1 MIMEIETAMT
11 PAVKRLLIATETR
24 ATLIEQSCPRIR
36 NSEERKKMLPLVTE
50 IQATI
55 DIIIAEIRMQTGNRF
70 DAYSDVE
77 IACLC
82 HVWAAIWTDEH
93 ELMVDS
99 QSFANI
105 VGKNQPEQLGC
116 FIAHLLDGTSPLAEH
131 VALKWHPL
139 EGGLGLYRIK
149 ILDPAKLTTLIL
161 EKRSESKES

>member
-1 MIMEIETAMT
+1 MEIEKVIT
-11 PAVKRLLIATETR
+11 PAVKRLLLATETR
-24 ATLIEQSCPRIR
+24 AVLLEQQCPRIR

-55 DIIIAEIRMQTGNRF
+55 DIIIGEIRSQTGNRF
-70 DAYSDVE
+70 ETYSDVE
-77 IACLC
+77 ISCLL
-82 HVWAAIWTDEH
+82 HIWASIWTDEH

-116 FIAHLLDGTSPLAEH
+116 FIAKLLDGTSPLLEH
-131 VALKWHPL
+131 ISLRWHPQ
-139 EGGLGLYRIK
+139 EEGLGLYRIK
-149 ILDPAKLTTLIL
+149 ILDPAKLTKTIL